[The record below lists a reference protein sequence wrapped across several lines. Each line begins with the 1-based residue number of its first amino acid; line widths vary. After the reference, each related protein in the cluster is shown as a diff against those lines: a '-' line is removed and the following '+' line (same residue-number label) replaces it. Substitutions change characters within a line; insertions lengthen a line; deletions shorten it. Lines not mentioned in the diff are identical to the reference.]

1 VVQMPTGYI
10 ADGTECFVCKSM
22 GVTPCELQR
31 PTDSNQCILQIFGV
45 NLANLAIVGMSK
57 ELFGAVGRYIRWWVP
72 LANEAIRK
80 NIYFG
85 PKTKFAILKLHLT
98 ILTR

>member
-45 NLANLAIVGMSK
+45 NLANLAIVVMSRNCLVRS
-57 ELFGAVGRYIRWWVP
+57 EGIFGGGF
-72 LANEAIRK
+72 LS
-80 NIYFG
+80 
-85 PKTKFAILKLHLT
+85 
-98 ILTR
+98 LTRLSEKIYTLVQKQNLQS